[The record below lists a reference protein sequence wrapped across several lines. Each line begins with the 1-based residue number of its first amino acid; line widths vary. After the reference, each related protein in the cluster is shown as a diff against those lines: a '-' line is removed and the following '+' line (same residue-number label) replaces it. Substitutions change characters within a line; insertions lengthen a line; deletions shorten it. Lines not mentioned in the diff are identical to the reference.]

1 MSSMPCI
8 RIFALNAALALVFD
22 FLLQMTVFLA
32 CLSLDAKRQREA
44 RYDILVCLKSKKS
57 GVNEELDENQSMLY
71 NFFNNIYAPWLMKDI
86 VRYVVLVIFSLFFC
100 IAMIVVKNVDVG
112 LDQELSMPEDSY
124 VNRYFLDQ
132 KSELRVGPPMFFVV
146 KNSIDLSK
154 MDNRKLFADYSDS
167 SLVSLVNA
175 KSLQNHSYIAT
186 GPNSWVD
193 GYDTWMSNE
202 NCFQVYKSNM
212 SFCASTV
219 KNRTELCYR
228 NEELFDNTYHLAIK
242 IMKPEYYYA
251 YFNDFL
257 NDVPYEDCPYGG
269 RAQYRDAVRVI
280 ENEKTNQTSIEASY
294 FMAYHSVLQSSKDFV
309 NALEDARLTSKYV
322 QDTINKKKEP
332 SESEVEVFAYSI
344 FYVFYDQFLTMWKD
358 AILSLTLSLGA
369 IMLVT
374 FVMLGFDLRNA
385 LIAMFTLVSIL
396 FNILSVM
403 YWWDISLNAVSLV
416 NLVMSIGISV
426 EFCSHILHHYC
437 TNSRSSSK
445 LRAQNALAKMGSS
458 VFSGIALTKFVGIV
472 VLANSK
478 SQIFQIFYFRMYL
491 TIVLVGSTHGL
502 ILLPVLLSLFGGK
515 AKLQTTQPLAHR
527 PISPESN

>member
-1 MSSMPCI
+1 MPCI

-32 CLSLDAKRQREA
+32 FLSLDTKRQREA

-57 GVNEELDENQSMLY
+57 GANEELNESQSVLY

-100 IAMIVVKNVDVG
+100 IAAIVIKDVDVG
-112 LDQELSMPEDSY
+112 LDQELSMPQDSY

-132 KSELRVGPPMFFVV
+132 KSELRVGPPMFFVI

-154 MDNRKLFADYSDS
+154 FENRRLFADYSDS
-167 SLVSLVNA
+167 SLVALVNA
-175 KSLQNHSYIAT
+175 KSVQNGSYIAT

-193 GYDTWMSNE
+193 GYDSWMSSID
-202 NCFQVYKSNM
+202 CFQVYKSDN
-212 SFCASTV
+212 STFCASTV
-219 KNRTELCYR
+219 QNRTDLCFR
-228 NEELFDNTYHLAIK
+228 NEELFDSTYHLPIK
-242 IMKPEYYYA
+242 IMKPEHYYV
-251 YFNDFL
+251 YFEDFL
-257 NDVPYEDCPYGG
+257 NDVPYEKCPYGG
-269 RAQYRDAVRVI
+269 RAQFKDAVRVVK
-280 ENEKTNQTSIEASY
+280 NAKTKQALIDASY
-294 FMAYHSVLQSSKDFV
+294 FMAYHSVLRSSKDFV
-309 NALEDARLTSKYV
+309 NALEDAKLTSKYI
-322 QDTINKKKEP
+322 QDTINSNKTE
-332 SESEVEVFAYSI
+332 SEKEVEVFPYSI

-358 AILSLTLSLGA
+358 AILSLSLSLGA
-369 IMLVT
+369 ILLVT

-385 LIAMFTLVSIL
+385 LIAMFTLISIL

-515 AKLQTTQPLAHR
+515 AKLQTHSSA
-527 PISPESN
+527 

>member
-1 MSSMPCI
+1 MPCI

-32 CLSLDAKRQREA
+32 FLSLDAKRQREA

-57 GVNEELDENQSMLY
+57 GANEELNENQSMLY
-71 NFFNNIYAPWLMKDI
+71 NFFNNIYAPVLMKDI

-100 IAMIVVKNVDVG
+100 IALIVVKDVDVG
-112 LDQELSMPEDSY
+112 LDQELSMPQDSY

-132 KSELRVGPPMFFVV
+132 KSELRVGPPMFFVM
-146 KNSIDLSK
+146 KNPIDLSQIE
-154 MDNRKLFADYSDS
+154 NRKLIADYSDS

-175 KSLQNHSYIAT
+175 KSQQNGSYIAT
-186 GPNSWVD
+186 GTNSWAD
-193 GYDTWMSNE
+193 GYDSWLLNDDCFKVFRSN
-202 NCFQVYKSNM
+202 N
-212 SFCASTV
+212 SFCAATV
-219 KNRTELCYR
+219 ANREELCYF
-228 NEELFDNTYHLAIK
+228 NEDLFTTYHLSTRVIE
-242 IMKPEYYYA
+242 PEHYYTYLS
-251 YFNDFL
+251 DFL
-257 NDVPYEDCPYGG
+257 NDVPGLVCPFGG
-269 RAQYRDAVRVI
+269 RAQYKDAVRATEEQGKQVLI
-280 ENEKTNQTSIEASY
+280 ETSY
-294 FMAYHSVLQSSKDFV
+294 FMAYHSVLRSSKDFV
-309 NALEDARLTSKYV
+309 NALEDAKITSKHI
-322 QDTINKKKEP
+322 QDKINADKLP
-332 SESEVEVFAYSI
+332 SESAVEVFAYSI

-358 AILSLTLSLGA
+358 AILSLSLSLGA
-369 IMLVT
+369 ILLVT

-385 LIAMFTLVSIL
+385 LIAMFTLISIL

-437 TNSRSSSK
+437 TNNRSSSK

-515 AKLQTTQPLAHR
+515 AKLQAHSVS
-527 PISPESN
+527 PISSN